1 MNTNAEFKALT
12 VNYINLFSS
21 FVNSK
26 RWYVLA
32 FTAGNLLAEN
42 HVRTEV
48 RTVIL
53 FFIMVIIYD
62 QFGKRVINRLRENFG
77 KEGV

>member
-1 MNTNAEFKALT
+1 MSVNEEFKALT

-32 FTAGNLLAEN
+32 FAAGNLLAEN

-48 RTVIL
+48 RLVIL
-53 FFIMVIIYD
+53 FFCLVIIYD
-62 QFGKRVINRLRENFG
+62 QLGKRVINRLRENFG
-77 KEGV
+77 KEGS